1 MGKYKSTHGRTV
13 RGAAIHD
20 TGDVKKKRSKH
31 VLDKTRDT
39 TWHKDKEAK
48 EIEQLKKD
56 SVGGLEGLER
66 ERIEATYLIPEIE
79 NFVETDNVKGVEE
92 RLKLW
97 LRAGY
102 PAHVIGPT
110 GCGKTTLAMKVAQ
123 DLGRPVVWIN
133 GDEQVTTTDLIGGY
147 SQIETETLR
156 DRYIHNVFKG
166 KDILKAD
173 WVDNPLTLA
182 CKYGYTL
189 VYNEFS
195 RTKPVANNI
204 LLSVLEEGI
213 LELPTKYGEERYIKV
228 HPDFNLI
235 LTSNSIE
242 YAGVHRA
249 QDALLDRTVG
259 IYMDVYDF
267 ETETEIV
274 KAHTGIAASEAENIV
289 NVIRN
294 IREKLPDVEKPGTRA
309 CIMIAEG
316 VVASNGYA
324 KKNIDQLYLDILAT
338 KVKGPE
344 DLKQKQ
350 KLVSEALSKPTVGET
365 LSKPTA
371 KST

>member
-1 MGKYKSTHGRTV
+1 MVYKSTHGRTV
-13 RGAAIHD
+13 RGSAIHD

-39 TWHKDKEAK
+39 KWHKDKEAK
-48 EIEQLKKD
+48 EIEELKKEKME
-56 SVGGLEGLER
+56 GLGGLER
-66 ERIEATYLIPEIE
+66 ERIEAAYLIPEIE
-79 NFVETDNVKGVEE
+79 NFVETDNVKNIEE
-92 RLKLW
+92 RVKLW
-97 LRAGY
+97 LGAGY
-102 PAHVIGPT
+102 PVHIIGPT
-110 GCGKTTLAMKVAQ
+110 GCGKTTVAMKVAQ
-123 DLGRPVVWIN
+123 DLSRPVVWIN
-133 GDEQVTTTDLIGGY
+133 GDDQVTTTDLIGGY
-147 SQIETETLR
+147 SQIESETLR

-204 LLSVLEEGI
+204 LLSVLEEKI

-259 IYMDVYDF
+259 IYMDLYDSD
-267 ETETEIV
+267 TEIKIV
-274 KAHTGIAASEAENIV
+274 EAHTRIATPEAEEIV
-289 NVIRN
+289 RVIGN
-294 IREKLPDVEKPGTRA
+294 IRRKVPDAEKPGTRA
-309 CIMIAEG
+309 CIMVANGIM
-316 VVASNGYA
+316 ASNGYA
-324 KKNIDQLYLDILAT
+324 EKNIDQLYLDILAT

-344 DLKQKQ
+344 DLNQKQ
-350 KLVSEALSKPTVGET
+350 KLVSEALSKPT
-365 LSKPTA
+365 A